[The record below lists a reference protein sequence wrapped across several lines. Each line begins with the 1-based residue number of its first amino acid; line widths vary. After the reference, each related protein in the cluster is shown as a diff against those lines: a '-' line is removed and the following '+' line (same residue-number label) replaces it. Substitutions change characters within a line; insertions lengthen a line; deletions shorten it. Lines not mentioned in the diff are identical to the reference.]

1 MAYIISRNNR
11 FYVVVSAGVDPATSH
26 ERRRWHKAGTSQADA
41 EAIASSIT
49 ETNRVPILRGRNAV
63 TLGGYLTNKVAA

>member
-49 ETNRVPILRGRNAV
+49 ETNREPIPHGRPC
-63 TLGGYLTNKVAA
+63 LLKSGL